1 MSAEKLTKE
10 EVAAMDDALRRIV
23 RDKGRITRA
32 DLWAVPLLADYLEL
46 PPDKRPRG
54 LEVGEY
60 N

>member
-1 MSAEKLTKE
+1 MTKE